1 MSSNASTTGRIIAD
15 KTVRSNAFANT
26 ITNASTIPASVCKQ
40 CNNTINTKATL
51 YKGFDCVF
59 CSNYCRSIFSEQ
71 IFKKDYNLLRHELW
85 FR

>member
-1 MSSNASTTGRIIAD
+1 MSTYES
-15 KTVRSNAFANT
+15 
-26 ITNASTIPASVCKQ
+26 TNASTNASTNPSTIMTICKQ
-40 CNNTINTKATL
+40 CTHSINNKASQ

-85 FR
+85 FK